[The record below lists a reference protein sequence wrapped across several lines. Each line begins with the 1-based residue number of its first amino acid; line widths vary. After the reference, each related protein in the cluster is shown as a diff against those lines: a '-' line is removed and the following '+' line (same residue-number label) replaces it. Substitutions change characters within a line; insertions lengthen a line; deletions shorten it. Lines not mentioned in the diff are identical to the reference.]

1 MSRTP
6 LPRNPRSRTS
16 HLVARVSLL
25 AVLGLSLVASSVFAQ
40 GQIGFAQKA
49 EDQERKWIDGL
60 APVDLEN
67 LSLMRL
73 VFTPEKV
80 TVTDGRWSESQGQRI
95 AILNIDFG
103 DAELDLSKTPASSID
118 EETKIRTLE
127 ADLPKFR
134 DDDIDRLRV
143 EFLVQEDGGDTDDKR
158 IKCRLDNALPVTEG
172 SVALYILEG
181 IERSFWCRD
190 IRPSAGGE

>member
-6 LPRNPRSRTS
+6 LPFPSHTVRTS
-16 HLVARVSLL
+16 FL
-25 AVLGLSLVASSVFAQ
+25 AVLGLALLASSALAQ
-40 GQIGFAQKA
+40 GQIAFAQKA

-73 VFTPEKV
+73 VFTPETV

-143 EFLVQEDGGDTDDKR
+143 EFLIQEDGGDTDDKR
-158 IKCRLDNALPVTEG
+158 IKCRLDNELPVTEG
-172 SVALYILEG
+172 SVELYILEG

-190 IRPSAGGE
+190 IRPSEGE